1 MKFELTI
8 EDFTIIQNALHY
20 YKHVPKRGQFGRYTI
35 ARCNKL
41 RDKLSDQM
49 CNQGEENEQHS

>member
-20 YKHVPKRGQFGRYTI
+20 YKHVEKRGQFGRYTI

-41 RDKLSDQM
+41 RDNLSEQM
-49 CNQGEENEQHS
+49 FNQEDET